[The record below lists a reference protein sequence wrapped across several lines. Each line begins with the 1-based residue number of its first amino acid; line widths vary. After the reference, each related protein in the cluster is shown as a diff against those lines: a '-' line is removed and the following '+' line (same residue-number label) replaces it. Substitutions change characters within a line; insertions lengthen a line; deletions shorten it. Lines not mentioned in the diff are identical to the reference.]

1 MRLRHRYRRRWQRS
15 PRRRR
20 IHVVR
25 QELSAQ
31 RVVNLLL
38 DVRHLAVVHAGDAFQ
53 VVNNQNFWISR
64 RRERNRPKC
73 ENHDL
78 SDKKKRSRT
87 PFLQRRDS
95 RTLSGGCVRV
105 KRRKWRGTTPRRPR
119 KL

>member
-1 MRLRHRYRRRWQRS
+1 MANKKEFKTIKKTRGMLRK
-15 PRRRR
+15 
-20 IHVVR
+20 
-25 QELSAQ
+25 ET
-31 RVVNLLL
+31 NLLL

-53 VVNNQNFWISR
+53 VVNNQNFLDFPKE
-64 RRERNRPKC
+64 RENRPKY

-78 SDKKKRSRT
+78 SDKKKR
-87 PFLQRRDS
+87 S

>member
-1 MRLRHRYRRRWQRS
+1 MANKKEFKTIKKTRGMLRK
-15 PRRRR
+15 
-20 IHVVR
+20 
-25 QELSAQ
+25 ET
-31 RVVNLLL
+31 NLLL

-53 VVNNQNFWISR
+53 VVNNQNFLDFPK
-64 RRERNRPKC
+64 ERKNRPKY

>member
-15 PRRRR
+15 PRRR

-53 VVNNQNFWISR
+53 VVIIKFFGFPEGE
-64 RRERNRPKC
+64 RETVLNARI
-73 ENHDL
+73 
-78 SDKKKRSRT
+78 
-87 PFLQRRDS
+87 
-95 RTLSGGCVRV
+95 
-105 KRRKWRGTTPRRPR
+105 TT
-119 KL
+119 